1 MGPALSQSVR
11 SIGQTSASL
20 GSREPVIASAVI
32 YEGHL
37 SRITYPQNELP
48 AHEQRSST
56 YTACLQYL
64 RNERVDNELS
74 LLSMS
79 CVKGKRDNPDRQMRG
94 RTRHLDKFPY
104 LIFTLFLL
112 RPLAPPQSVRG
123 RCPCR
128 SNIPGHCVAQRRG
141 TNCDEQGHY
150 NLTL

>member
-1 MGPALSQSVR
+1 M
-11 SIGQTSASL
+11 SL
-20 GSREPVIASAVI
+20 GYSELVIASTVI

-37 SRITYPQNELP
+37 SRITHRMSFP
-48 AHEQRSST
+48 ALEQRSST
-56 YTACLQYL
+56 DCLQYL

-104 LIFTLFLL
+104 LIFALFLL
-112 RPLAPPQSVRG
+112 RPLAPPQSVRE
-123 RCPCR
+123 RRLCR

-141 TNCDEQGHY
+141 TNCDEQGPY